1 MECKE
6 RYYELIGEIVAYPDT
21 AISFTRPFSDPKKYI
36 SESDFSTTESQKTI
50 LPVKSGTGKLKETPS
65 VGVNGESYEVTVT
78 FDIEKVTADVYD
90 KLDVLKKGI
99 NHLIIRTF
107 PDNKMLVRSTEYA
120 YYFQYKENDGN
131 LQCEFSIQNLC
142 GAQRVL

>member
-6 RYYELIGEIVAYPDT
+6 RYYELIGEIVAYPDA
-21 AISFTRPFSDPKKYI
+21 AISFSRPFNEMKKYV
-36 SESDFSTTESQKTI
+36 SESDFSTTESQKI
-50 LPVKSGTGKLKETPS
+50 VLNIKPSSGKLKETPS
-65 VGVNGESYEVTVT
+65 VSVSGESYDVTVT

-90 KLDVLKKGI
+90 HLDALKKGI

-107 PDNKMLVRSTEYA
+107 PDNRMLVRSTEYA
-120 YYFQYKENDGN
+120 YSFEYKENDGN
-131 LQCEFSIQNLC
+131 LQCEFSIQNIC